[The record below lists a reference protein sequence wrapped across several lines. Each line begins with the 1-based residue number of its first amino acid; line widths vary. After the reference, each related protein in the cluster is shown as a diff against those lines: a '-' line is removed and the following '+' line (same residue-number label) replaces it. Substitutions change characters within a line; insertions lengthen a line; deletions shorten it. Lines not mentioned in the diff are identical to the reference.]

1 MQMLERLN
9 HKRAAITTELH
20 AIRIAKRAGLIGGSS
35 PLEVVRIMRTM
46 RTLGAM
52 TAALVN
58 SARKHPD
65 RTAIIDEL
73 GSVTYAELDRRTN
86 VLANAWRQRGL
97 TSGDGIA
104 ILSRNHRYLP
114 YAVYAAGKVG
124 ARIVLLNTDFAGPQI
139 REVAGREGVDL
150 LVHDDEYAAFL
161 DGVEPRLGRFRAWA
175 EPDPD
180 FGPGE
185 DTLEFLSASGD
196 ESVPPPPASHAK
208 IVVLTSGTTGTP
220 KGAPRSEPKGV
231 TPVAALL
238 ERAPFRSGDTVEN
251 CAPMFHSLG
260 FAFMLLTIALGSTL
274 VVRRRFDPERTLE
287 SIEANGSRSMV
298 LVPVMLSRIIDLG
311 DEAVAKRDLSSLEVV
326 LLGGSQ
332 LGGELAEHA
341 LRVLGPVIHNLY
353 GSTEVAYATIATPE
367 DLLAEPACV
376 GRPVLG
382 TVVRLLDDNGRE
394 VPQGETGRIFV
405 RNSIPFDGYTGG
417 GHKEVIDGLMS
428 SGDVG
433 HFDTNGRLFV
443 DGRDDEMIVSG
454 GENVFPRE
462 IEELLEH
469 LDDVAD
475 VACIDVPDEKYGQ
488 RLRAFVVRREGSA
501 LSEDTIKAHV
511 KENLARYK
519 VPRDV
524 VFIDELPRNAT
535 GKVLKRELRQIE
547 V

>member
-1 MQMLERLN
+1 MHSPTRRLLTRLN
-9 HKRAAITTELH
+9 EKRTAVTTEFH
-20 AIRIAKRAGLIGGSS
+20 AIGIAKRAGLIGGSS
-35 PLEVVRIMRTM
+35 PLEIVRIMRTM

-65 RTAIIDEL
+65 RTAIVDEL

-86 VLANAWRQRGL
+86 ALANAWRERGL

-104 ILSRNHRYLP
+104 ILSRNHRGLP

-150 LVHDDEYAAFL
+150 LVYDEEYAGFL
-161 DGVEPRLGRFRAWA
+161 DGVEPRLGRCRAWA
-175 EPDPD
+175 DQ
-180 FGPGE
+180 PGE
-185 DTLEFLSASGD
+185 DTLEFLTASGD
-196 ESVPPPPASHAK
+196 DSAPPPPASHAK

-220 KGAPRSEPKGV
+220 KGAPRNEPKGV
-231 TPVAALL
+231 TPVSALL
-238 ERAPFRSGDTVEN
+238 ERAPFRSGDAVEV

-274 VVRRRFDPERTLE
+274 VVRRKFDPAATLD
-287 SIEANGSRSMV
+287 SIEANGSRGMV
-298 LVPVMLSRIIDLG
+298 LVPIMLSRIIDLG
-311 DEAVAKRDLSSLEVV
+311 DDAVAERDLSSLEVV

-332 LGGELAEHA
+332 LGGELAERA
-341 LRVLGPVIHNLY
+341 LEVLGPVIHNLY

-367 DLLAEPACV
+367 DLLAEPSCV

-382 TVVRLLDDNGRE
+382 TVVRLLDADGKE

-417 GHKEVIDGLMS
+417 GHKQVIDGLMS

-433 HFDTNGRLFV
+433 HFDAAGRLFV

-454 GENVFPRE
+454 GENVYPRE

-501 LSEDTIKAHV
+501 LSEDDVKGHV

-535 GKVLKRELRQIE
+535 GKVLKRELRLIE